1 MRFCG
6 PWRMRGSWLWRQKSL
21 ASASSEALLQCV
33 MWSFGIWMATRD
45 IVQHRNLSEHV
56 EMAFAHSIRF
66 YQVLSDSIGI
76 CPVLWFLRFVLSRS
90 KWMPSS
96 INLCLDG
103 KNLYFSALYIYIC
116 LPCLPRIFSLCC
128 WQNRQKEWIGLSGGT
143 WTDDFPIRTKPIK
156 TKDIWR
162 GCILVSHLSLNC
174 CFSL

>member
-1 MRFCG
+1 
-6 PWRMRGSWLWRQKSL
+6 
-21 ASASSEALLQCV
+21 
-33 MWSFGIWMATRD
+33 MATRD

-103 KNLYFSALYIYIC
+103 KNLYFSALYIYVC
-116 LPCLPRIFSLCC
+116 PAYHAF
-128 WQNRQKEWIGLSGGT
+128 
-143 WTDDFPIRTKPIK
+143 FPFAAGRTGKK
-156 TKDIWR
+156 SES
-162 GCILVSHLSLNC
+162 V
-174 CFSL
+174 